1 MTWVYIIIYFLGA
14 ILTGFCVY
22 TFYVKEYVKT
32 KTALKFRYWI
42 EDKYEN
48 IFLSSL
54 FWVCILI
61 LFIILYP
68 FKKIIKKINKHY
80 KVKYEV

>member
-32 KTALKFRYWI
+32 KTALKFKYWI
-42 EDKYEN
+42 EDKYEM
-48 IFLSSL
+48 IFISSFFGSVYYFYL
-54 FWVCILI
+54 
-61 LFIILYP
+61 LYRTYL
-68 FKKIIKKINKHY
+68 KKIIKKN
-80 KVKYEV
+80 

>member
-22 TFYVKEYVKT
+22 SFYVKEYVKT
-32 KTALKFRYWI
+32 KTALKFKYWI
-42 EDKYEN
+42 EDKYEM
-48 IFLSSL
+48 IFISSFFWFCLL
-54 FWVCILI
+54 F

-80 KVKYEV
+80 NVEY